1 MKEVTNII
9 LLWMSNKVHIL
20 EPNIVKNVNLWPET
34 VCIAR
39 QFSIK
44 MPFRTT
50 SELKSVFWHGMFI
63 CFVQCF
69 SFYACCR

>member
-50 SELKSVFWHGMFI
+50 SELKSVF
-63 CFVQCF
+63 
-69 SFYACCR
+69 